1 MDITLTN
8 IVRNAG
14 FTFHGQYDGADE
26 NFDPVVYKF
35 ISTRNDYTTADIRN
49 ITQKIQAALNAVGF
63 KYIGASFERA
73 QRAKGDDYWA
83 FVIRV
88 QGRVVDRLLDRDIHG
103 NLIFANNRKRA
114 A

>member
-1 MDITLTN
+1 MDMTLSN
-8 IVRNAG
+8 IVSKAG
-14 FTFHGQYDGADE
+14 FLFRGQYDAADE

-35 ISTRNDYTTADIRN
+35 ISVRNDYTASDIKV
-49 ITQKIQAALNAVGF
+49 ITQKIQAALNAAGF
-63 KYIGASFERA
+63 KYVGASFERA

-88 QGRVVDRLLDRDIHG
+88 PGRVFDRLLDRDIHG
-103 NLIFANNRKRA
+103 NLIYANNRKRA